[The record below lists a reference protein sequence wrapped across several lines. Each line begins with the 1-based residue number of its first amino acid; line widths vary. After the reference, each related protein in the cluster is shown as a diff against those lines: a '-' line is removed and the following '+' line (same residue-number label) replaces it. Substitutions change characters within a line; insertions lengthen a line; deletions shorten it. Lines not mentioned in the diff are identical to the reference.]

1 MRKGQG
7 ILFNWIFISIV
18 GILFLVLLVS
28 FAFQYKKIEE
38 EKNNFKIAT
47 SIDTSLSGLNSEN
60 LYTSLSYDKKIQF
73 DSDCDNF
80 LVNSYKVPLNDKIL
94 FAEEFKDNNVKVWVK
109 ELKFPYS
116 VGNLYFLA
124 GNKKYYLV
132 GENSLEMPEIF
143 DVEEISLSNIG
154 NQKGKFVF
162 FIDPG
167 DVKDRLNDYI
177 IVKEDSVVFPD
188 GSELPYFNEL
198 VYGAIFSDKKLYE
211 CNFERVMEKIK
222 AVNQIYLK
230 KASLLSLWTGC
241 NYDLTYF
248 RIVNELIENK
258 EHESLIENQ
267 KSLEFQNEAFCREV
281 F

>member
-132 GENSLEMPEIF
+132 
-143 DVEEISLSNIG
+143 
-154 NQKGKFVF
+154 
-162 FIDPG
+162 
-167 DVKDRLNDYI
+167 
-177 IVKEDSVVFPD
+177 
-188 GSELPYFNEL
+188 
-198 VYGAIFSDKKLYE
+198 
-211 CNFERVMEKIK
+211 
-222 AVNQIYLK
+222 
-230 KASLLSLWTGC
+230 
-241 NYDLTYF
+241 
-248 RIVNELIENK
+248 
-258 EHESLIENQ
+258 
-267 KSLEFQNEAFCREV
+267 
-281 F
+281 

>member
-1 MRKGQG
+1 
-7 ILFNWIFISIV
+7 
-18 GILFLVLLVS
+18 
-28 FAFQYKKIEE
+28 
-38 EKNNFKIAT
+38 
-47 SIDTSLSGLNSEN
+47 
-60 LYTSLSYDKKIQF
+60 
-73 DSDCDNF
+73 
-80 LVNSYKVPLNDKIL
+80 
-94 FAEEFKDNNVKVWVK
+94 
-109 ELKFPYS
+109 
-116 VGNLYFLA
+116 
-124 GNKKYYLV
+124 
-132 GENSLEMPEIF
+132 MPEIF